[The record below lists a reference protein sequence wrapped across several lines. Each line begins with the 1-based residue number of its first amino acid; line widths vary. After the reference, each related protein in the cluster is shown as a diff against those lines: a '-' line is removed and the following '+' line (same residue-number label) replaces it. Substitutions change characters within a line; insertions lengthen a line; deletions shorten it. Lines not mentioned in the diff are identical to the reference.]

1 MLVDAHC
8 HLYGFTDKELKEFKG
23 LVIAS
28 VGEDLESSM
37 QNISLS
43 KRYGWVKPFVGIHP
57 WNIED
62 YSEEEFKAVET
73 MIREGEVAGIGEV
86 GLDKR
91 LGKKWEKQVEL
102 FERFCS
108 LAAEL
113 NLPLNI
119 HALDAWREAFHI
131 LQKYSI
137 KRALFHWYTGPQDLL
152 KDIEGAG
159 YYISINP
166 SVKIQPKHRAIL
178 EKADLEVIL
187 TESDGPYNYKGLRLN
202 PLMINDLVKE
212 IASVKDVSYDE
223 VSRIVSRNFERLLY
237 NP

>member
-8 HLYGFTDKELKEFKG
+8 HLYGFEDDELDRFKDV
-23 LVIAS
+23 VIAS

-37 QNISLS
+37 ENVKLS
-43 KRYGWVKPFVGIHP
+43 KKYRWVKPFAGLHP

-62 YSEEEFKAVET
+62 YSEDEFQGIERLLRSREAV
-73 MIREGEVAGIGEV
+73 GIGEV

-91 LGKKWEKQVEL
+91 FGKHWEMQVEV

-119 HALDAWREAFHI
+119 HALDAWREVFQI
-131 LQKYSI
+131 LQKYSV
-137 KRALFHWYTGPQDLL
+137 RHAVFHWYTGPQDLL

-166 SVKIQPKHRAIL
+166 SVKMQPKHRAIVERAEL
-178 EKADLEVIL
+178 DMIL

-202 PLMINDLVKE
+202 PLMINELVAE
-212 IASVKDVSYDE
+212 IAEIKGASYGE
-223 VSRIVSRNFERLLY
+223 VSRIVSKNFERLLQ